1 MPVKKKKAA
10 KKPYWSKKIILG
22 FIGLIILLIIV
33 IKVCPS
39 SSKQTPSGIIGFSG
53 TYTGNLPC
61 ADCPGI
67 KETLTLTATNS
78 AQNSGSYVLEDLYEE
93 RDPNPAK
100 TTGTWEIIN
109 SNILKLT
116 PDTASSQSQYFQVLS
131 NGNLQM
137 LGSNMQKIDSPF
149 NSILSKQLKIDK

>member
-1 MPVKKKKAA
+1 MSHFFVGVFGTA
-10 KKPYWSKKIILG
+10 
-22 FIGLIILLIIV
+22 FRF
-33 IKVCPS
+33 
-39 SSKQTPSGIIGFSG
+39 FSG